1 MDEQKGISI
10 KKMDFTVDYL
20 TMQLDQIENKIIRK
34 NEAII
39 GGHLDFCREKLAK
52 SEKKIRKVDQLLT
65 KAARGTGIYYSL
77 QLENVLFGTA
87 MEKKP
92 SANESSKPWQAQTK
106 RLLG

>member
-20 TMQLDQIENKIIRK
+20 MMQLEQIENKIIRK

-39 GGHLDFCREKLAK
+39 DGHLVFCREKLAK
-52 SEKKIRKVDQLLT
+52 SEKKIHKIDHLLI
-65 KAARGTGIYYSL
+65 KAARGTGIYYSH
-77 QLENVLFGTA
+77 QLENILFET
-87 MEKKP
+87 KKP
-92 SANESSKPWQAQTK
+92 AVNESIKPWTEQTT